1 MEKKEGEKL
10 DPENELEEV
19 KVISGDEEAAATD
32 EKKDSEKPEK
42 PYNKYLNHAKD
53 AKNQI
58 LTSYNALDRQKQ
70 LGMFTNTLCYRI
82 IVMSRLFFCQ
92 KIPSNTPLFD
102 PSRLLILAIHLSIC
116 QIIFDY
122 VN

>member
-32 EKKDSEKPEK
+32 EKKDAEKPEK

-70 LGMFTNTLCYRI
+70 LGMFSS
-82 IVMSRLFFCQ
+82 V
-92 KIPSNTPLFD
+92 IPFSENNVNLRQTYFV
-102 PSRLLILAIHLSIC
+102 SLIS
-116 QIIFDY
+116 
-122 VN
+122 V